1 MLPDPLD
8 SALPAIVRRAAA
20 HVVTDAIDPRLLRD
34 SVWPIAERP
43 DVVALDY
50 DKARRG
56 GR

>member
-8 SALPAIVRRAAA
+8 SALPAIVRGAAA

-50 DKARRG
+50 D
-56 GR
+56 